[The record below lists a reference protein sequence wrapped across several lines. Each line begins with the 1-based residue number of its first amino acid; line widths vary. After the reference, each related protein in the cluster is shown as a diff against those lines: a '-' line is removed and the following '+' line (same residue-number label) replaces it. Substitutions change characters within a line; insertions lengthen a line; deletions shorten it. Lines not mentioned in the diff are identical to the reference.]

1 MMKIKVGDMVKFS
14 EVLTG
19 MGDCLGIVIGFN
31 GASCVDVRWM
41 DKRATRAVEITR
53 DARDQ
58 TSTELAEFLE
68 VVSEAR

>member
-1 MMKIKVGDMVKFS
+1 MKIGDLVRFS

-19 MGDCLGIVIGFN
+19 LGDCLGLVIGFN

-41 DKRATRAVEITR
+41 DRRSARAVEITGDKR
-53 DARDQ
+53 NE

-68 VVSEAR
+68 VVSENR

>member
-1 MMKIKVGDMVKFS
+1 MMKVGDMVKFN
-14 EVLTG
+14 EALTG

-41 DKRATRAVEITR
+41 DRRATRAVEITR
-53 DARDQ
+53 DKRNE

>member
-1 MMKIKVGDMVKFS
+1 MKIGDLVTFS

-19 MGDCLGIVIGFN
+19 LGDCLGIVTGFN

-41 DKRATRAVEITR
+41 DRQAARAVEITGDIR
-53 DARDQ
+53 NE

-68 VVSEAR
+68 VISENR

>member
-1 MMKIKVGDMVKFS
+1 MMKVGDMVKFN
-14 EVLTG
+14 EALTG

-41 DKRATRAVEITR
+41 DRRSARAVEITR
-53 DARDQ
+53 DKRNE

>member
-1 MMKIKVGDMVKFS
+1 MMKVGDMVKFS

-41 DKRATRAVEITR
+41 DRRATRAVKITGDTR
-53 DARDQ
+53 NA

>member
-1 MMKIKVGDMVKFS
+1 MMKVGDMVKFS

-41 DKRATRAVEITR
+41 DRHSARAVEI
-53 DARDQ
+53 DARNA
-58 TSTELAEFLE
+58 TSTELLEFLE

>member
-1 MMKIKVGDMVKFS
+1 MKIGDLVKFN

-19 MGDCLGIVIGFN
+19 LGSRLGIVIDFN

-41 DKRATRAVEITR
+41 DDLATRAVELTGDVR
-53 DARDQ
+53 NA

-68 VVSEAR
+68 VVSEGGT

>member
-1 MMKIKVGDMVKFS
+1 MKIGDLVTFS

-19 MGDCLGIVIGFN
+19 LGGCLGIVIGFN

-41 DKRATRAVEITR
+41 DRRSARAVEITGDTR
-53 DARDQ
+53 NA

-68 VVSEAR
+68 VISENR

>member
-1 MMKIKVGDMVKFS
+1 MVKFS

-19 MGDCLGIVIGFN
+19 LGDCLGIVIGFN

-41 DKRATRAVEITR
+41 DRHAARAVEITR
-53 DARDQ
+53 DKRNT

-68 VVSEAR
+68 VVSKA

>member
-1 MMKIKVGDMVKFS
+1 MKIGDLVTFS

-19 MGDCLGIVIGFN
+19 LGDCLGIVTGFN

-41 DKRATRAVEITR
+41 DRQAARAVEITGDIR
-53 DARDQ
+53 NE

-68 VVSEAR
+68 VVSENR

>member
-1 MMKIKVGDMVKFS
+1 MMKVGDMVKFS

-19 MGDCLGIVIGFN
+19 LGGCLGIVIGFN

-41 DKRATRAVEITR
+41 DYRATHAVEITGDKR
-53 DARDQ
+53 NA

-68 VVSEAR
+68 VVSKV

>member
-1 MMKIKVGDMVKFS
+1 MVKFS

-19 MGDCLGIVIGFN
+19 LGGCLGIVIGFN

-41 DKRATRAVEITR
+41 DSPATHAVPGFGKELEITR
-53 DARDQ
+53 DKRNE